1 MKFRSKWIIGS
12 SIIAFFTLF
21 FLGTLIDMWT
31 LYIFLL
37 VLAIYI
43 IAIFFRYNNYIELD
57 DDRITQVKYNLLL
70 KKTIKTISY
79 KDIAKIEFGKNH
91 TLSQVDVWEDKHY
104 IHSASWETIKIW
116 KIFHLK
122 KFKNI
127 LDEKRYLMTQCI
139 INNDII
145 KWEKYSHIP
154 NIFGGNTF
162 ISYEWFLKLDNEK
175 MVISKNYDW
184 KYKIFNIKYQ
194 DIDEIEVVIVEE
206 DNTCIYIKLKNQKLK
221 EVFYGIKDW
230 NAFMNA
236 INNKWINAHFV
247 SSDEIISDLKEED
260 LY

>member
-57 DDRITQVKYNLLL
+57 DDGITQVKYNLLL

-122 KFKNI
+122 KFKEI
-127 LDEKRYLMTQCI
+127 LDEKKYLIASYTEN
-139 INNDII
+139 INTNN
-145 KWEKYSHIP
+145 W
-154 NIFGGNTF
+154 NTF
-162 ISYEWFLKLDNEK
+162 LSNEWLIKLDNEK
-175 MVISKNYDW
+175 MFISKCHDE
-184 KYKIFNIKYQ
+184 KSETLNIKYQ
-194 DIDEIEVVIVEE
+194 DIEQIEVVIVEK

-221 EVFYGIKDW
+221 EAFYGLKDW
-230 NAFMNA
+230 NTFMNA
-236 INNKWINAHFV
+236 IKNKWINAHFV

-260 LY
+260 MY

>member
-1 MKFRSKWIIGS
+1 MKFRSKWIIGG

-21 FLGTLIDMWT
+21 FLWTLIDMWT

-37 VLAIYI
+37 VLSIYI

-57 DDRITQVKYNLLL
+57 DNEIKRNKYSLLF

-79 KDIAKIEFGKNH
+79 KDIVKIEFGKNH
-91 TLSQVDVWEDKHY
+91 TLSQVDVWEHEHHIY
-104 IHSASWETIKIW
+104 SASWEVLKIW

-122 KFKNI
+122 KFKEI
-127 LDEKRYLMTQCI
+127 LDEKKYLIASYTEN
-139 INNDII
+139 INTNN
-145 KWEKYSHIP
+145 W
-154 NIFGGNTF
+154 NTF
-162 ISYEWFLKLDNEK
+162 LSNEWLIKLDNEK
-175 MVISKNYDW
+175 MFISKCHDG
-184 KYKIFNIKYQ
+184 KSETLNIKYQ
-194 DIDEIEVVIVEE
+194 DIEQIEVVIVEK

-221 EVFYGIKDW
+221 EAFYGLKDW

-236 INNKWINAHFV
+236 IKQKWINTHFV